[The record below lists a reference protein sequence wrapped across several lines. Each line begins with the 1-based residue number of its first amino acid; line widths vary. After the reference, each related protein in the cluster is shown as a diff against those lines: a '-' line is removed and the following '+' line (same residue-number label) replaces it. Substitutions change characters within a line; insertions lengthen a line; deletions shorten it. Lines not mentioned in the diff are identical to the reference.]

1 MQFNDYFGAYD
12 TLGTQHTGFLQSM
25 DFSALTQ
32 DIPFLND
39 LTMAIVDAHL
49 YNELSGSLVMRQWA
63 KYI

>member
-39 LTMAIVDAHL
+39 LTMAID
-49 YNELSGSLVMRQWA
+49 S
-63 KYI
+63 